1 MNNLIVLDF
10 ETYFNKEITLKKLN
24 YSEYIPQATPFII
37 ATIRN
42 NKLTCT
48 DEIAKHLDLI
58 DWNNTTVVGHN
69 LLFDALVLKHWYN
82 IEANQ
87 YIDTLSL
94 ARLHYPSIKHDL
106 GSLAEH
112 FCPTIPKLKENLDA
126 VKGKHWDELTNQEK
140 ESLKTYC
147 CNDVLITA
155 KLYEHFINNTP
166 QIELDIINHTI
177 KTWINPTLI
186 LDTNKLTNVIIQE
199 QEEINKKLKEIN
211 LTKENIRSDK
221 KFYDYLKSKNYEP
234 PLKFSTKQQKLIP
247 AFSKT
252 DSIFQEFYHNNPELQ
267 ELLDLKRTINSNI
280 LESRTLK
287 LLQASKYNNNRI
299 PIGYNYCGAFTGRF
313 SGANKLNM
321 QNLPKKSP
329 LRDAIMAPKGYKL
342 IVCDLAQIE
351 ARVLAWLAGETKI
364 LEAFKNNRDL
374 YSEVASKIFNRPIN
388 KHDNPDERF
397 IGKCLGA
404 NTKVLTNQ
412 GWKSIIH
419 VSATDLLWDGVS
431 WVQHKGLSFQGNQPT
446 LTSHGITATPSH
458 LILTAEGWQKWE
470 DALTNPSL
478 FQSALK
484 LVNLP
489 SLTGNPTIE
498 QQEDQADGN
507 PLFVVPVVGKE
518 QSIEKILNTVVQHVV
533 ITAQKLRQALNV
545 GGATKPQWTTTNTEL
560 AYSIAY
566 LPALD
571 VATQKPINNTLV
583 TEDEEYT
590 YTQNGAKTAV
600 NFYSTYKPWK
610 VGITQIWNWI
620 ESMLTDITNLIT
632 FDSSPENKTSLTD
645 DQLTNNHNTLLNSNK
660 NVPVYDLLSAGP
672 NNRFTIWSNKGPII
686 VHNSAVLGLGY
697 GMSAPKF
704 ETFCALQGRKLDPT
718 FCYNVVN
725 TYRTEYCKIPE
736 LWHLLQEHI
745 HILQQQQTTRIN
757 DKLLIVN
764 DQIILPSSR
773 RLRYEG
779 VEYTDMW
786 RLRNN
791 KRIYGALI
799 VENIVQAI
807 SRDILV
813 EQLLTIHPIYP
824 VVMHTHDELIVCVP
838 EQTAQTALDF
848 VLTTMKT
855 PPLWADDLP
864 LNAEANMGDRYG
876 DCK

>member
-1 MNNLIVLDF
+1 MNNLIILDF
-10 ETYFNKEITLKKLN
+10 ETYFDKEITLKKLN

-106 GSLAEH
+106 GSLAER

-155 KLYEHFINNTP
+155 KLYEHFINKTS
-166 QIELDIINHTI
+166 QIELNIINHTI

-234 PLKFSTKQQKLIP
+234 PLKFSTKQQKVIP

-299 PIGYNYCGAFTGRF
+299 PVGYNYYGAFTGRF

-329 LRDAIMAPKGYKL
+329 LRDAIMAPEGYKL

-397 IGKCLGA
+397 IGKC
-404 NTKVLTNQ
+404 
-412 GWKSIIH
+412 
-419 VSATDLLWDGVS
+419 
-431 WVQHKGLSFQGNQPT
+431 
-446 LTSHGITATPSH
+446 
-458 LILTAEGWQKWE
+458 
-470 DALTNPSL
+470 
-478 FQSALK
+478 
-484 LVNLP
+484 
-489 SLTGNPTIE
+489 
-498 QQEDQADGN
+498 
-507 PLFVVPVVGKE
+507 
-518 QSIEKILNTVVQHVV
+518 
-533 ITAQKLRQALNV
+533 
-545 GGATKPQWTTTNTEL
+545 
-560 AYSIAY
+560 
-566 LPALD
+566 
-571 VATQKPINNTLV
+571 
-583 TEDEEYT
+583 
-590 YTQNGAKTAV
+590 
-600 NFYSTYKPWK
+600 
-610 VGITQIWNWI
+610 
-620 ESMLTDITNLIT
+620 
-632 FDSSPENKTSLTD
+632 
-645 DQLTNNHNTLLNSNK
+645 
-660 NVPVYDLLSAGP
+660 
-672 NNRFTIWSNKGPII
+672 
-686 VHNSAVLGLGY
+686 AVLGLGY

-704 ETFCALQGRKLDPT
+704 ETFCALQGRKLDST
-718 FCYNVVN
+718 FCYNIVN
-725 TYRTEYCKIPE
+725 TYRTEFCKIPE

-745 HILQQQQTTRIN
+745 HILQRQQTTRIN

-813 EQLLTIHPIYP
+813 DQLLTIHPIYP

-855 PPLWADDLP
+855 PPLWANDLP

>member
-1 MNNLIVLDF
+1 MNNLVILDF
-10 ETYFNKEITLKKLN
+10 ETYFDKDITLKKLN
-24 YSEYIPQATPFII
+24 YSEYVPQASPYII

-42 NKLTCT
+42 NTLTCT

-58 DWNNTTVVGHN
+58 DWNNTTIVGHN

-82 IEANQ
+82 IEANY
-87 YIDTLSL
+87 YIDTLCL
-94 ARLHYPSIKHDL
+94 ARLHHPSIKHDL
-106 GSLAEH
+106 GNLAER
-112 FCPTIPKLKENLDA
+112 FCPTIRKLKENLDI
-126 VKGKHWDELTNQEK
+126 VKGKHWDKLTNHEK

-155 KLYEHFINNTP
+155 KIYEQFINKTP
-166 QIELDIINHTI
+166 QKELDIINHTI
-177 KTWINPTLI
+177 KMWINPTLI
-186 LDTNKLTNVIIQE
+186 LDANKITNIIAQE
-199 QEEINKKLKEIN
+199 QEETREKLKKLN

-221 KFYDYLKSKNYEP
+221 KFYDYLVAKNYEP
-234 PLKFSTKQQKLIP
+234 PLKFSSKQQKMIP

-252 DSIFQEFYHNNPELQ
+252 DSSFQEFYHSNPELQ
-267 ELLDLKRTINSNI
+267 ELLDLKRTVNSNI
-280 LESRTLK
+280 MESRTIK
-287 LLQASKYNNNRI
+287 LLQASKYNNSRI
-299 PIGYNYCGAFTGRF
+299 PVGYNYCGAFTGRF

-321 QNLPKKSP
+321 QNLPRKSH
-329 LRDAIMAPKGYKL
+329 LRNAILAPEGYKL
-342 IVCDLAQIE
+342 VVCDLAQIE

-404 NTKVLTNQ
+404 NTKVLTNH
-412 GWKSIIH
+412 GWKPIIH
-419 VSATDLLWDGVS
+419 VLTTDLLWDGVS
-431 WVQHKGLSFQGNQPT
+431 WIQHKGLSYQGNLST
-446 LTSHGITATPSH
+446 LTSHGITATSSH
-458 LILTAEGWQKWE
+458 LILTAENWQKWE
-470 DALTNPSL
+470 DVLTNPSL

-484 LVNLP
+484 LANLP
-489 SLTGNPTIE
+489 SSIGNLTIE
-498 QQEDQADGN
+498 QLEDQAGGN
-507 PLFVVPVVGKE
+507 PLSVAPADGKE
-518 QSIEKILNTVVQHVV
+518 WYIEKILNKAAQLAA
-533 ITAQKLRQALNV
+533 IIAQKLPPALNV
-545 GGATKPQWTTTNTEL
+545 GGATKPLWITTNTEL
-560 AYSIAY
+560 AYSTAY
-566 LPALD
+566 LLASD
-571 VATQKPINNTLV
+571 VATQKLVNNILV
-583 TEDEEYT
+583 MEDEEST
-590 YTQNGAKTAV
+590 YTPNGATTEV
-600 NFYSTYKPWK
+600 NSYSTYKPWK
-610 VGITQIWNWI
+610 AGITQIWNWI
-620 ESMLTDITNLIT
+620 ESTLMDITNRVIS
-632 FDSSPENKTSLTD
+632 DSLPENKTLPTD
-645 DQLTNNHNTLLNSNK
+645 DQWTNNHNTSLNLNK

-745 HILQQQQTTRIN
+745 HLLQQTHTTQIN
-757 DKLLIVN
+757 DKLLMID
-764 DQIILPSSR
+764 DQIVLPSSR

-786 RLRNN
+786 RLCDH
-791 KRIYGALI
+791 KRIYGAQI

-824 VVMHTHDELIVCVP
+824 VVMHTHDELIVCAP
-838 EQTAQTALDF
+838 EQEAQTASDF

-855 PPLWADDLP
+855 PPLWANDLP
-864 LNAEANMGDRYG
+864 LNAEASMGDHYG